1 MNLQWG
7 FLHACS
13 SLPRLPLAFKGKV
26 SLESVH
32 EAKILEKAHKIQ
44 SCEMQG
50 FIGKKNP
57 RRAALRI

>member
-1 MNLQWG
+1 MTLSLQAHSHEFTVG
-7 FLHACS
+7 IHASRS

-50 FIGKKNP
+50 LIGK
-57 RRAALRI
+57 